1 MVLWEI
7 LIWCPLLVP
16 PVIVAVAALVKR
28 HAIPVDE
35 AMIFLTVPMTLYHM
49 FVLVR
54 FVRGLPEI
62 GVIPLHVILVG
73 AYAAICFVMYLR
85 RTLSKRAAEWTQK
98 LSRWF
103 GTIYF
108 GVFTVVYSVAWI
120 FPPL

>member
-1 MVLWEI
+1 MALWDI

-16 PVIVAVAALVKR
+16 PGVVAVAALVNR
-28 HAIPVDE
+28 HAIPFDE
-35 AMIFLTVPMTLYHM
+35 AMVFLTVPMTLYHM

-62 GVIPLHVILVG
+62 GVTPLHVILVG
-73 AYAAICFVMYLR
+73 AYAAICFVMCLR
-85 RTLSKRAAEWTQK
+85 RTLSKRAAGWTQK

-103 GTIYF
+103 GTVYF
-108 GVFTVVYSVAWI
+108 GVFTVVYSVAWM